1 MILLQAC
8 LTKFESIELKCYFT
22 TLLYTITVNI
32 LFLEF
37 TSKSSLLLMPVS
49 LNQERGEIGTFYNRP
64 TSQITEMAV
73 SLFNILVNFTKYYLD
88 NITKL
93 YLYYLDSKYNF
104 F

>member
-1 MILLQAC
+1 M
-8 LTKFESIELKCYFT
+8 
-22 TLLYTITVNI
+22 

-37 TSKSSLLLMPVS
+37 TSKNSLLSMPVS

-88 NITKL
+88 NITKH

-104 F
+104 FNASDQFSSCNVIYLWNFLYFTLCF